1 MDEATPYALHAQAAR
16 RALADS
22 GLDRALIDG
31 LASAGLGT
39 LAPVEVAEYLGLRP
53 TWVDSTSVGGATWEV
68 MAAHAADAIAQR
80 RANAVLLVY
89 GSTARADIKA
99 RRRTSDLS
107 FGARGPLQFEV
118 PYGHTLIAK
127 YAMAARRHMHQYGT
141 TLEQLAQVAV
151 QARANAA
158 ANPDALYR
166 EPITVEDVLSGP
178 MIADPFTK
186 LHCCVRSD
194 GGCAVLLVG
203 EEYVP
208 DLARHPV
215 WVLGAGTAVSHTT
228 MSEWED
234 FTVSPA
240 AVSGRAAF
248 ERAGVTPR
256 DIDLAEIYDAFT
268 YMTLVTLED
277 LGFCAKGE
285 GGAFVAEGRLLRDG
299 SLPVNTDGGGLSAC
313 HPGMRGLFLLVEAVR
328 QLRGEADEARA
339 VGGADEARAVGGAD
353 EARAVG
359 EADETCA
366 VGEAD
371 EVRAVGGADEVR
383 AAGEADEVRAAG
395 EADEVRAVG
404 EADEVRAAGEADEAG
419 VAGATGAAAGGRQVR
434 RADGSLPE
442 LAVASGTG
450 GWFCSSGTVVLGR
463 G

>member
-1 MDEATPYALHAQAAR
+1 MSSTPSTHRPRKVAVVGVALSDTGRVDDATPYALHAQAAR

-22 GLDRALIDG
+22 GLSREVIDG
-31 LASAGLGT
+31 FGSAGLGT

-53 TWVDSTSVGGATWEV
+53 TWVDSTAVGGATWEV
-68 MAAHAADAIAQR
+68 MAAHAADAIAAGH
-80 RANAVLLVY
+80 ANAVLLVY

-99 RRRTSDLS
+99 RRRTSNLS
-107 FGARGPLQFEV
+107 FGGRGPLQFEV

-127 YAMAARRHMHQYGT
+127 YAMAARRHMHEYGT
-141 TLEQLAQVAV
+141 TIEQLAQIAV

-158 ANPDALYR
+158 TNPDAMFR
-166 EPITVEDVLSGP
+166 EPVTVEEVLSGP

-194 GGCAVLLVG
+194 GGCAVLLAA

-208 DLARHPV
+208 DAAKSPV
-215 WVLGAGTAVSHTT
+215 WVLGSGTSVSHTT
-228 MSEWED
+228 MSQWED

-240 AVSGRAAF
+240 AVSGRRAF
-248 ERAGVTPR
+248 ERAGVRPA

-285 GGAFVAEGRLLRDG
+285 GGAFVEKGRLLRDG
-299 SLPVNTDGGGLSAC
+299 ELPVNTDGGGLSAC

-328 QLRGEADEARA
+328 QLRGE
-339 VGGADEARAVGGAD
+339 GGAG
-353 EARAVG
+353 
-359 EADETCA
+359 
-366 VGEAD
+366 
-371 EVRAVGGADEVR
+371 
-383 AAGEADEVRAAG
+383 
-395 EADEVRAVG
+395 
-404 EADEVRAAGEADEAG
+404 
-419 VAGATGAAAGGRQVR
+419 QVR
-434 RADGSLPE
+434 RGDGSLPE

>member
-1 MDEATPYALHAQAAR
+1 MPTTSRNRSGRRVAVVGISLSDCGRVDAATPYALHAQAAR

-22 GLDRALIDG
+22 GLDRSLIDG
-31 LASAGLGT
+31 LCSAGLGA

-53 TWVDSTSVGGATWEV
+53 RWVDSTAVGGATWEV
-68 MAAHAADAIAQR
+68 MAGHAADAIA
-80 RANAVLLVY
+80 AGHAGAVLLVY

-99 RRRTSDLS
+99 GRRTSNLS
-107 FGARGPLQFEV
+107 FGARGPLQFEA
-118 PYGHTLIAK
+118 PYGHTLVAK
-127 YAMAARRHMHQYGT
+127 YAMAARRHMHTYGT
-141 TLEQLAQVAV
+141 TLEQLAEVAV

-158 ANPDALYR
+158 PNPEAMFR
-166 EPITVEDVLSGP
+166 EPITVDEVLSGP

-194 GGCAVLLVG
+194 GGCAVLLAA

-208 DLARHPV
+208 DTAKPPV
-215 WVLGAGTAVSHTT
+215 WILGTGEHVSHTT

-240 AVSGRAAF
+240 QVSGRLAF
-248 ERAGVTPR
+248 ERAGVRPE

-285 GGAFVAEGRLLRDG
+285 GGAFVGKDRLTVG
-299 SLPVNTDGGGLSAC
+299 GGGLPVNTDGGGLSAC

-328 QLRGEADEARA
+328 QLRGEAP
-339 VGGADEARAVGGAD
+339 GA
-353 EARAVG
+353 
-359 EADETCA
+359 
-366 VGEAD
+366 
-371 EVRAVGGADEVR
+371 
-383 AAGEADEVRAAG
+383 
-395 EADEVRAVG
+395 
-404 EADEVRAAGEADEAG
+404 
-419 VAGATGAAAGGRQVR
+419 QVR
-434 RADGSLPE
+434 RTDGSLPE

>member
-1 MDEATPYALHAQAAR
+1 MPTTSRNRSGRRVAVVGISLSDCGRVDAATPYALHAQAAR

-22 GLDRALIDG
+22 GLDRSLIDG
-31 LASAGLGT
+31 LGSAGLGT

-53 TWVDSTSVGGATWEV
+53 RWVDSTAVGGATWEV
-68 MAAHAADAIAQR
+68 MAAHAADAIAAGH
-80 RANAVLLVY
+80 ANAVLLVY

-99 RRRTSDLS
+99 GRRTANLS

-118 PYGHTLIAK
+118 PYGHTLVAK
-127 YAMAARRHMHQYGT
+127 YAMAARRHMHEYGT
-141 TLEQLAQVAV
+141 TLEQLAEVAV

-158 ANPDALYR
+158 PNPEAMFRD
-166 EPITVEDVLSGP
+166 PITVDDVLSGP

-186 LHCCVRSD
+186 LHCCIRSD
-194 GGCAVLLVG
+194 GGCAVLLAA

-208 DLARHPV
+208 DTTKAPV
-215 WVLGAGTAVSHTT
+215 WVLGTGEHVSHTT

-240 AVSGRAAF
+240 SVSGRIAF
-248 ERAGVTPR
+248 ERAGVRPQ

-285 GGAFVAEGRLLRDG
+285 GGAFVEKGRLTVG
-299 SLPVNTDGGGLSAC
+299 GGGLPVNTDGGGLSAC

-328 QLRGEADEARA
+328 QLRGEA
-339 VGGADEARAVGGAD
+339 
-353 EARAVG
+353 
-359 EADETCA
+359 
-366 VGEAD
+366 
-371 EVRAVGGADEVR
+371 
-383 AAGEADEVRAAG
+383 
-395 EADEVRAVG
+395 
-404 EADEVRAAGEADEAG
+404 
-419 VAGATGAAAGGRQVR
+419 TGAQVR